1 MSEFVAALFGGAFAG
16 AIYALIGVG
25 LVLVFRATQTF
36 NFAHG
41 EVMALA
47 ALVLARWQMDRDGP
61 FGVGLLIAL
70 LVSALVGA
78 AFYQLVLRRAV
89 GLPPYM
95 GLVAT
100 LGLAA
105 VIDGT
110 MTLIYGSNQYALRVP
125 GLGKGNFT
133 IFGAGL
139 STTGLIL
146 AVAAVALTTA
156 LALVLRLTRL
166 GVRVRAAGQN
176 AILASQ
182 GGIQVR
188 RLYMASWALSM
199 VLAALAG
206 VAYGATNIVTSSIS
220 VTALAAFPAIILGGL
235 DSIEGAIIGGL
246 AIGIVQG
253 FVAAYINS
261 GQVVNLATY
270 AILLVVLLLRPE
282 GLLGTRDVRRV

>member
-47 ALVLARWQMDRDGP
+47 ALILARWQMDRDGP

-125 GLGKGNFT
+125 GLGSGNFT

-139 STTGLIL
+139 STTGMIL
-146 AVAAVALTTA
+146 AVAAVVLTTA
-156 LALVLRLTRL
+156 FALVLRLTRL